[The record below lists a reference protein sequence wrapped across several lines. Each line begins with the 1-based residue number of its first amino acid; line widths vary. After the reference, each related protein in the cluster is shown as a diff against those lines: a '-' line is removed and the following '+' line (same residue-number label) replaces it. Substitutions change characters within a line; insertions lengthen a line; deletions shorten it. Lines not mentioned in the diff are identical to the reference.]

1 MVTAAAHLVVPR
13 WRSLSFWAGSAAI
26 ASYLIATSTA
36 IVLYPGRFGP
46 ADNWLSDL
54 GNTALNPSGAA
65 VYNVGVV
72 LTGLGLVGFFWGLGQ
87 WVEGAP
93 PSLRRRLAAVRAM
106 GVIGGL
112 TTVATAVVSESVD
125 ADLHGW
131 ISMWNVELLGTAA
144 LLSAVFLH
152 RHPAYWRPIAA
163 WAVLTEAAAVLFGF
177 AFHTYPM
184 EWVAIGLVLG
194 FVALMALNMLAL
206 GRAVLRRPSAAGSG
220 PDVRPTASRLR

>member
-1 MVTAAAHLVVPR
+1 MTAPVHPFVQR
-13 WRSLSFWAGSAAI
+13 WWSLGVWAGAVAI
-26 ASYLIATSTA
+26 AWYLIATGTA

-72 LTGLGLVGFFWGLGQ
+72 LTGLGLVGFFWGFGRWADGQ
-87 WVEGAP
+87 SP
-93 PSLRRRLAAVRAM
+93 RLRRRVAAVRAM
-106 GVIGGL
+106 GVIAGL

-131 ISMWNVELLGTAA
+131 ISMWNIELLGTTA
-144 LLSAVFLH
+144 LLSAVFLY

-163 WAVLTEAAAVLFGF
+163 WALLTEVAAVLFGF
-177 AFHTYPM
+177 AFHIYLM

-194 FVALMALNMLAL
+194 YVALMELNMLAL
-206 GRAVLRRPSAAGSG
+206 GRALPLRPSMAGSG

>member
-1 MVTAAAHLVVPR
+1 MTAPVHPFVQRWWSLGLWAGAAAIV
-13 WRSLSFWAGSAAI
+13 
-26 ASYLIATSTA
+26 SYLIATSSA

-54 GNTALNPSGAA
+54 GNPTLNPSGAA

-72 LTGLGLVGFFWGLGQ
+72 LTGLGLVGFFWGLVR
-87 WVEGAP
+87 WAEGGSP
-93 PSLRRRLAAVRAM
+93 RLRRRLVAARAM

-131 ISMWNVELLGTAA
+131 ISMWNIELLGMAA
-144 LLSAVFLH
+144 LLSAVFLY
-152 RHPAYWRPIAA
+152 RHPVYWRPIAA
-163 WAVLTEAAAVLFGF
+163 WALLTEVAAALFAF
-177 AFHTYPM
+177 AFHTYLM

-194 FVALMALNMLAL
+194 YVALMTLNMLTL
-206 GRAVLRRPSAAGSG
+206 GKAVRRGQSMAGSG
-220 PDVRPTASRLR
+220 PDGLPTASRPQ